1 MGQFQTARPTK
12 LQRFLE
18 AEGIRAA
25 AIERR
30 SGMSRPT
37 FLRVRKGRDVRL
49 STMIRILR
57 AIRQETGRRVR
68 MDELFEIDPED

>member
-1 MGQFQTARPTK
+1 MDQFQTPTK

-57 AIRQETGRRVR
+57 AVREEAGRRVR
-68 MDELFEIDPED
+68 MEELFEIDPEE